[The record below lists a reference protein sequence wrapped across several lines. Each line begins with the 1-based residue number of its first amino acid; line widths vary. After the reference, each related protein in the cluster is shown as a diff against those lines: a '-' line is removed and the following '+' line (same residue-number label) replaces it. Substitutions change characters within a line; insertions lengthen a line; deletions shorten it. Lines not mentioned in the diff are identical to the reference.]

1 MDIDKIFSAI
11 WEEKEWIFSGIGV
24 VVLGFIGKH
33 IIGKKSG
40 ENSNIYTVKS
50 KMHDNNNAS
59 DGNIVTGKKNQI
71 IQNDNSS
78 TISVEGA
85 GNVAGN
91 GNSVT
96 NNFIY
101 NKSDNNTKENVNSW
115 FSERFEVLLS
125 LLNEARRYNE
135 KEYTVEYVSSL
146 IGLKNVDG
154 LKVYLIQGKEPDDEF
169 KKKFVDVFGVN
180 EEWMVH
186 NRGEFPFASNIK
198 FGGNN
203 PMDILRRE
211 DLRAIN
217 KFIVVIGKVEGKR
230 QAFIIRQKNELC
242 YELYPKYFI
251 LNSCVGGT
259 GTKNLVEFY
268 RFMREAN
275 KIKKLDGIA
284 YVATEEQMEKLMR
297 GEFSPKK
304 VEQFEVARNLVDD
317 FMCISEDEI
326 EKNKRFWDEEFIL
339 VQKIIAA
346 NIEDYDR
353 INQES
358 DLKLIKKNLGEDSQD
373 KEEESN
379 DIDSF
384 DASTPFFSYRFGKAF
399 PGVRGIKEFT
409 NPKEC
414 VDRLQILLKKPLSG
428 KNLRGP
434 IWWFRGGSN
443 LDINNFERISD
454 DKFLM
459 DCDEIKVK
467 RIVVYAAGEYYKK
480 FVYVEVYPE
489 EETGLYQYD
498 KEHIKS
504 WADKYGYYNEEYA
517 EYENKKV
524 TRSEYDD
531 GAAVIDGKVVDLKG
545 EAKLR
550 IRYITPYNFI
560 ICAQFNPINN
570 NNYDDMMVTLLN
582 GILKGQ
588 NSVDEIAKF
597 VSKMPR
603 DRRDM

>member
-11 WEEKEWIFSGIGV
+11 WEGKEWIFSGIGV
-24 VVLGFIGKH
+24 ATLGFIGKH

-40 ENSNIYTVKS
+40 ENSYTYTLKS
-50 KMHDNNNAS
+50 KMHDNNS
-59 DGNIVTGKKNQI
+59 VLGNNITGKKNQI

-78 TISVEGA
+78 TISVEGT
-85 GNVAGN
+85 GNVAGT
-91 GNSVT
+91 GNSVI
-96 NNFIY
+96 NIY
-101 NKSDNNTKENVNSW
+101 NNDNNTKENVNSW

-125 LLNEARRYNE
+125 ILNEARRFSE

-154 LKVYLIQGKEPDDEF
+154 LKVYLTQDKEPDDEF

-186 NRGEFPFASNIK
+186 NRGEFPFASNIN
-198 FGGNN
+198 FESDD

-217 KFIVVIGKVEGKR
+217 KFIVVIGEVEGKR
-230 QAFIIRQKNELC
+230 HACIIRQKNELC

-251 LNSCVGGT
+251 LNSCVGGI
-259 GTKNLVEFY
+259 GTRQLVEFY
-268 RFMREAN
+268 RFLREAD

-284 YVATEEQMEKLMR
+284 YFANKEQMDKLMR
-297 GEFSPKK
+297 GEISPKK
-304 VEQFEVARNLVDD
+304 VERFEVARNFIDD
-317 FMCISEDEI
+317 FMCIREYEI

-339 VQKIIAA
+339 VQEIIAT
-346 NIEDYDR
+346 NIKDYDR
-353 INQES
+353 INQEC

-414 VDRLQILLKKPLSG
+414 VDRLQILLKKPLSRKG
-428 KNLRGP
+428 LGGP

-443 LDINNFERISD
+443 FDIKNFERISD

-467 RIVVYAAGEYYKK
+467 RIVAYAAGEYYKK
-480 FVYVEVYPE
+480 FVYVEAYPE

-570 NNYDDMMVTLLN
+570 DNYDDMMVTLLN

-588 NSVDEIAKF
+588 NSVEEIVEF
-597 VSKMPR
+597 VNKMPR
-603 DRRDM
+603 DGRDM

>member
-1 MDIDKIFSAI
+1 MDIGKIFSAI

-40 ENSNIYTVKS
+40 ENSNTYTVKS

-304 VEQFEVARNLVDD
+304 VEQFEVARNLIDD

-339 VQKIIAA
+339 VKKIIAA

-428 KNLRGP
+428 KNLSGP

-480 FVYVEVYPE
+480 FVYVEAYPE